1 MTIIALQGIRG
12 GVGATSVTA
21 SLAWALR
28 QLGDPVLAIDFSP
41 DNLLRLHFNTAWEDK
56 RGWARAI
63 ADGLPWQQ
71 AALRYADRMDF
82 LPYGQ
87 LNKAEQ
93 EHRPAPDNAHAGHW
107 PDSLKTLDNNG
118 EYRWILL
125 DIPAGYTPL
134 SDALT
139 AQADLTICPLVA
151 DTNCHV
157 RLHQQA
163 LPPGARLLVNQLAV
177 ANQLQD
183 DIYQLWLQ
191 SVPGLLPLAIH
202 RDAAMAESAAAKQP
216 VGEYRPEC
224 LAAEE
229 ITTLANWCL
238 LHTAGVSL

>member
-12 GVGATSVTA
+12 GVGTTSITA

-28 QLGDPVLAIDFSP
+28 QLGDTVLAIDFSP
-41 DNLLRLHFNTAWEDK
+41 DNLLRLHFNTAWEDS
-56 RGWARAI
+56 RGWARSVT
-63 ADGLPWQQ
+63 DGLPWQQ
-71 AALRYADRMDF
+71 GALRYADRMDF
-82 LPYGQ
+82 LPFGQ
-87 LNKAEQ
+87 LNRAEQ
-93 EHRPAPDNAHAGHW
+93 ERRPAVDW
-107 PDSLKTLDNNG
+107 PDSLKTLGASGD
-118 EYRWILL
+118 YRWILL

-139 AQADLTICPLVA
+139 ALADLTICPLVA

-191 SVPGLLPLAIH
+191 SVPDLLPLAVH
-202 RDAAMAESAAAKQP
+202 RDAAMSESAAAKQP

-229 ITTLANWCL
+229 LTTLANWCL
-238 LHTAGVSL
+238 LHTAGVAL